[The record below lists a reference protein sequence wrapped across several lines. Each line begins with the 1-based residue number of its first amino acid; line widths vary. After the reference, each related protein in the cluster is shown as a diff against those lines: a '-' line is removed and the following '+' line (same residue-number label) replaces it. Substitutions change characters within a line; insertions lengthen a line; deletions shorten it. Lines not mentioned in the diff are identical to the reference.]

1 MLRGM
6 LVDHVWTT
14 NNRQQLYKVLV
25 PFDLDIGH
33 LELVEEEMAKWVSG

>member
-1 MLRGM
+1 M
-6 LVDHVWTT
+6 LVYHAWTT

-33 LELVEEEMAKWVSG
+33 LELVEEELAKRVGG